1 MKILV
6 TGGAGYVGSTLSAIL
21 LGGGHSVRVID
32 SLMHGGTSLLP
43 VWSHPQ
49 FQFILGD
56 LRDPKTM
63 ASAVQGVDA
72 IVHLAA
78 IVGDPA
84 CSRQPEL
91 ARSTNYDASIALM
104 NASRHAGVSRF
115 IFATTCSNYGKM
127 KDPSRLIDETSE
139 LSPVSL
145 YAETKVAF
153 EKVLLNP
160 ANTGDLCATPLRFA
174 TVFGV
179 SPRMR
184 FDLTVNEFAMEIVTK
199 RKLVV
204 FGEQFWRPYI
214 HVRDAA
220 HGIMTVLEADAAKV
234 RNQVF
239 NIGSTSENYTKQMLV
254 ELLRPYAP
262 DAIVE
267 FVHKEE
273 DSRDYRVSFS
283 KIESTLGFK
292 ISRTVKDGI
301 HEVVR
306 LVEAGIIKDYSN
318 PLFRN

>member
-1 MKILV
+1 
-6 TGGAGYVGSTLSAIL
+6 
-21 LGGGHSVRVID
+21 
-32 SLMHGGTSLLP
+32 
-43 VWSHPQ
+43 
-49 FQFILGD
+49 
-56 LRDPKTM
+56 
-63 ASAVQGVDA
+63 
-72 IVHLAA
+72 
-78 IVGDPA
+78 
-84 CSRQPEL
+84 
-91 ARSTNYDASIALM
+91 
-104 NASRHAGVSRF
+104 
-115 IFATTCSNYGKM
+115 M

-145 YAETKVAF
+145 YAETKVAV

-273 DSRDYRVSFS
+273 DPRDYRVSFS

>member
-1 MKILV
+1 MNILV
-6 TGGAGYVGSTLSAIL
+6 TGGAGYVGSTLSAVL
-21 LGGGHSVRVID
+21 LGNGHSVRVID

-43 VWSHPQ
+43 IWSHPQ
-49 FQFILGD
+49 FKFILGD
-56 LRDPKTM
+56 LRDPQTM

-72 IVHLAA
+72 VVHLAA

-91 ARSTNYDASIALM
+91 ARSTNRDASIALI
-104 NASRHAGVSRF
+104 NACQRAGVSRF
-115 IFATTCSNYGKM
+115 LFASTCSNYGKM
-127 KDPSRLIDETSE
+127 KDPSRLVDETSE

-145 YAETKVAF
+145 YAETKVAV

-184 FDLTVNEFAMEIVTK
+184 FDLTVNEFAMEILTK

-220 HGIMTVLEADAAKV
+220 RGIMAVLEADAAKV

-239 NIGSTSENYTKQMLV
+239 NVGATSQNYTKQMLV
-254 ELLRPYAP
+254 DLLRPYAP
-262 DAIVE
+262 DAVVE
-267 FVHKEE
+267 FVHKSE
-273 DSRDYRVSFS
+273 DPRDYRVSFA
-283 KIESTLGFK
+283 KIESALGFN
-292 ISRTVKDGI
+292 ITRTIEDGI
-301 HEVVR
+301 REVVR
-306 LVEAGIIKDYSN
+306 LVEAGIIKDYSA
-318 PLFRN
+318 PQFRN